1 MAVSIHQLS
10 YTKLSHIIFEWQA
23 ADKASLLAL
32 FIVLETSM
40 HWFWCLFVWMF
51 QGAYGDYVQMTLL
64 YVMWAGITV
73 FLAFFWWLVGYLS
86 HIKNDSQRLYYWQV
100 ILIVSYSIYISVII
114 LVMGYS
120 SLMAGVSLVGGAMLG
135 MMMIRRRYIW
145 RAFLLQLF
153 LIVLATIAPYFGI
166 DLPNLRQINI
176 AASPFHIHNHLNH
189 NDTLNIENAIAVSI
203 FHNNTL
209 MLDDLHHL
217 HQLSALFWRMTHM
230 YFALPKAIFMVYVFR
245 TLLLILDDSKEEIL
259 RHANQDELTKLHN
272 RRYGLSQMIEAIIN
286 TETGQDYSVILLDLD
301 LFKQVNDTHGH
312 DVGDQVLCEVA
323 YILSGAFTET
333 QIISRY
339 GGEEFLIALPGIDHH
354 TAMTVAEQLRGD
366 IAMHTVKVNA
376 VTKFQMTAS
385 FGVYTLTYEELAKVI
400 YDKKADKA
408 TYLTSKMERRQAS
421 ADKAWEQTLT
431 QLSTDICQRLI
442 STADKALYEAKD
454 LGRNQVISA
463 NTLIEYNVI
472 EAPHF
477 DSGLNDAK
485 AQARSM

>member
-32 FIVLETSM
+32 FILMETTM
-40 HWFWCLFVWMF
+40 HWLWCLFVWMF

-64 YVMWAGITV
+64 YIMWAGITV

-86 HIKNDSQRLYYWQV
+86 RIKNDSQRLYYWQV
-100 ILIVSYSIYISVII
+100 ILIVSYSLYISVII

-135 MMMIRRRYIW
+135 MMLIRRRYIW

-153 LIVLATIAPYFGI
+153 LIMFAAIAPYFGI

-176 AASPFHIHNHLNH
+176 AASPFHIHNHLSY

-209 MLDDLHHL
+209 VLDDLHHL

-230 YFALPKAIFMVYVFR
+230 YFAVPKAIFMVYVFR
-245 TLLLILDDSKEEIL
+245 TLLLILDDSKAEIL

-272 RRYGLSQMIEAIIN
+272 RRYGLSQMCEAVIN

-301 LFKQVNDTHGH
+301 LFKRVNDTHGH
-312 DVGDQVLCEVA
+312 EVGDQVLCEVSH
-323 YILSGAFTET
+323 ILSGAFTET

-354 TAMTVAEQLRGD
+354 SAMTVAEQLRGD
-366 IAMHTVKVNA
+366 IAMHTVRVNA
-376 VTKFQMTAS
+376 AIEFQMTAS
-385 FGVYTLTYEELAKVI
+385 FGVYTLTYDELAQVI
-400 YDKKADKA
+400 YGKKADTAAYTHTKLGSRKVTA
-408 TYLTSKMERRQAS
+408 E
-421 ADKAWEQTLT
+421 KAWEEILT
-431 QLSTDICQRLI
+431 QLSNDICQRLI

-454 LGRNQVISA
+454 LGRNQVVSA
-463 NTLIEYNVI
+463 NTLIEYGVI
-472 EAPHF
+472 EAPRF
-477 DSGLNDAK
+477 GGGSKDC
-485 AQARSM
+485 